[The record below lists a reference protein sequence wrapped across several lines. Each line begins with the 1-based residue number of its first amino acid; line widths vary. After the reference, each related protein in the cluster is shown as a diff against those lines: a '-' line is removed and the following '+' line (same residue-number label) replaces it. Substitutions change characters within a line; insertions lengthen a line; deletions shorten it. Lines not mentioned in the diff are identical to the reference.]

1 VLPGDLALALH
12 GVALPEGITAA
23 TGASPAVLGALPVTV
38 KAGFISGYADALHT
52 VFLWAAPVGLLAF
65 ALSFLLKELPLRDTT
80 RAQDRAQT
88 TAPTAVP
95 AACDSAQEMERALLT
110 LFGRERRAEVYQEL
124 AKTAGVPVGPRACWL
139 LYRVADTAPIQAD
152 ALATVLGI
160 TRAELDARL
169 AELLS
174 SGYVLLADDGDGD
187 GEGALVTL
195 TPAGQQAAVRLE
207 EAREAG
213 IDRLMTGWEPDRH
226 PELRRL
232 LGHVTRRLVATDR
245 APELDPAAG
254 AA

>member
-1 VLPGDLALALH
+1 
-12 GVALPEGITAA
+12 
-23 TGASPAVLGALPVTV
+23 
-38 KAGFISGYADALHT
+38 
-52 VFLWAAPVGLLAF
+52 VFLWAAPVGLVAF
-65 ALSFLLKELPLRDTT
+65 GLSFLLKELPLRDTT
-80 RAQDRAQT
+80 RAPDRAQT

-95 AACDSAQEMERALLT
+95 AVRDSAQEMERALLT
-110 LFGRERRAEVYQEL
+110 LFGRERRAEVYQGL
-124 AKTAGVPVGPRACWL
+124 AETAGVPVSPRACWL

-160 TRAELDARL
+160 MRAELDTRL

-195 TPAGQQAAVRLE
+195 TPAGQQAAARLE

-232 LGHVTRRLVATDR
+232 LGHVTRGLIATDR
-245 APELDPAAG
+245 APGPEPAAG